1 MTLAGLRG
9 SGGEAGEAPSGRG
22 VGSGAYSGNTRR
34 LALIMLVVLVL
45 VGVFQ
50 ALTPEPFRHYFVDVV
65 LTQSLLLG
73 VAAASIVFLSA
84 FGGMISLA
92 QVFLYG
98 ACGFVIGNAV
108 TTGES
113 KGLNLGWNPWL
124 GVLLGVGVTTALGF
138 LLGVIASRSSGLYYL
153 MITLAYGVIGN
164 YFFGQV
170 TVLSGFGGVN
180 QVRAPGFIGEPTDAT
195 NPERMFYTALVV
207 AVVVYLLLRYVS
219 RTPFGLALQGVRD
232 DPVRMN
238 SLGYNVAMHRTWA
251 FTLAAFVASL
261 AGVLYV
267 WERRAIDPATINLGG
282 ILDLLV
288 MAVIGGVLVLEGAW
302 LGAFIFVAVE
312 NYVRNVVFLNNWIEE
327 ARFRTI
333 VGAMVLILVL
343 ACPDGVVGLR
353 KVRGAL
359 PMALIGG
366 AIWGAVGG
374 IEEGAPGAIAGVIV
388 GAVAGIGVAGLVSW
402 LAGHRGTARSAW
414 AKLLATGRPGGVPA
428 GN

>member
-1 MTLAGLRG
+1 MSLSGLGGTGDGAAEAPAQRG
-9 SGGEAGEAPSGRG
+9 SGAAAFSSGL
-22 VGSGAYSGNTRR
+22 RR
-34 LALIMLVVLVL
+34 LALIMLAVLAA

-50 ALTPEPFRHYFVDVV
+50 ALTPGPFRHYFVDVV

-124 GVLLGVGVTTALGF
+124 GVLLGVGITTALGF
-138 LLGVIASRSSGLYYL
+138 LLGIIASRSSGLYYL

-207 AVVVYLLLRYVS
+207 SVAVYLLLRYVS

-288 MAVIGGVLVLEGAW
+288 IAVIGGVLVLEGAW

-359 PMALIGG
+359 PTAIVGG

-388 GAVAGIGVAGLVSW
+388 GAVAGIGAAGLVTW
-402 LAGHRGTARSAW
+402 LTGHRDSAVGAW
-414 AKLLATGRPGGVPA
+414 SKLLDTGRAGRVPA